1 MVTDSCSSPADQTP
15 GQERKPA
22 AAIERLRRAFGGPEL
37 SWLVS
42 RVRARLARGAPLD
55 GVVTLTGATAAQRQ
69 AISRLLGRPAG
80 HGTSL
85 SVPLPAV
92 ESALRSAGLAA
103 DLRDAVESL
112 AGPVPDRAAERAQFT
127 ERREAAWAAAMTCRH
142 AGQDWFAAWLAE
154 LSADGTITRLLRAG
168 RDETLVQ
175 AAAVLDQLPA
185 TELPLP
191 ALAEQ
196 ATGDTKAL
204 SGPPLPGVVLRALAS
219 WHAVEPPTTHAA
231 RRTLWEMS
239 GVIVDDLASQVLMLN
254 VRASGSPLARWLT
267 ESAALGMPFRVTLH
281 QLTTMPVT
289 LDAGEMW
296 VCENPAVLRA
306 AAAALGPRC
315 APLACTEGIPSAACH
330 RLLAQAPVLRWRADF
345 DWTGIRLVASAI
357 SQYRAWPW
365 RMGADDYLNAVAAG
379 QSEALK
385 GAPAS
390 SPWDDRL
397 AASMRGCGQAV
408 MEERLIQL
416 LLRDLDTG
424 SPAAA
429 LAPRP
434 SPTHNFD
441 GKGRQGHGC
450 P

>member
-1 MVTDSCSSPADQTP
+1 MVTGDRSPRTDQP
-15 GQERKPA
+15 PRPEWEPA
-22 AAIERLRRAFGGPEL
+22 ASVERLRRALGGPEL
-37 SWLVS
+37 SWLVD
-42 RVRARLARGAPLD
+42 RVRARIARGAPLD
-55 GVVTLTGATAAQRQ
+55 CVVTLTTATPAQRQ

-80 HGTSL
+80 CGTSL

-92 ESALRSAGLAA
+92 AAALRSAGLAA
-103 DLRDAVESL
+103 DLRDAVEWL
-112 AGPVPDRAAERAQFT
+112 AGPVPDKAAERAQFT
-127 ERREAAWAAAMTCRH
+127 QRREAAWTAAMTCRH

-154 LSADGTITRLLRAG
+154 LSADGTITRLLRSG
-168 RDETLVQ
+168 RDEALAQ

-191 ALAEQ
+191 ALAER

-204 SGPPLPGVVLRALAS
+204 SGPPLPSVVLRALAR

-239 GVIVDDLASQVLMLN
+239 GVIMDDLASQVLLLN
-254 VRASGSPLARWLT
+254 VRASGSPLGGWLT
-267 ESAALGMPFRVTLH
+267 ESAALGIPFRVTLH

-289 LDAGEMW
+289 LDAGEIW

-306 AAAALGPRC
+306 AAAVLGPRC

-330 RLLAQAPVLRWRADF
+330 RLLARARVLRWRADF
-345 DWTGIRLVASAI
+345 DWTGVRVVASAI
-357 SQYRAWPW
+357 SQYRALPW
-365 RMGADDYLNAVAAG
+365 RMSADDYLDAVADG

-385 GAPAS
+385 GAAAR

-397 AASMRGCGQAV
+397 AASMREYGQAV
-408 MEERLIQL
+408 MEERLIRL

-429 LAPRP
+429 PASRP
-434 SPTHNFD
+434 PTNA
-441 GKGRQGHGC
+441 RS
-450 P
+450 